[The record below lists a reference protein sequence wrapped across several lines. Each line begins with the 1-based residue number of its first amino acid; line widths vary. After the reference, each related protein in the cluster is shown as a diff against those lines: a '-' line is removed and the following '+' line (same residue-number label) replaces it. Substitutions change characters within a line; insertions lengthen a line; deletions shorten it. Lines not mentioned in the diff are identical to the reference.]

1 MSGLVSSTVAG
12 LLDLLLL
19 SLLAWLL
26 KKVQVVLLSRNPRLA
41 ALPLLI
47 LTGGAIVS
55 EAVLAWVAQV
65 TSLHFPSTAGLFA
78 VPPAVMS
85 GALFIQARPLWLAG
99 IRGADVS
106 VKKGIDYK
114 RSLDLV
120 RDHIDF
126 LGTGAAKLSTE
137 PNFEAALARC
147 RTDRP
152 LRFLLSLPDTENLE
166 RAARRFGRDREDYQK
181 LVFASLR
188 HLAELRERRALNLE
202 IRFYSTPP
210 IVRLI
215 FIDDSICL
223 ASPNV
228 YGEGDGSQ
236 LPQLHLVELRGKPS
250 SRSFYHVFERYFN
263 DLWSGGKTWDFKEY
277 L

>member
-1 MSGLVSSTVAG
+1 MAG
-12 LLDLLLL
+12 
-19 SLLAWLL
+19 
-26 KKVQVVLLSRNPRLA
+26 V
-41 ALPLLI
+41 
-47 LTGGAIVS
+47 
-55 EAVLAWVAQV
+55 
-65 TSLHFPSTAGLFA
+65 
-78 VPPAVMS
+78 
-85 GALFIQARPLWLAG
+85 
-99 IRGADVS
+99 RGADVS
-106 VKKGIDYK
+106 IKKGIDYE

-120 RDHIDF
+120 REHIDF

-147 RTDRP
+147 NPDRP

-181 LVFASLR
+181 LVFGSLR
-188 HLAELRERRALNLE
+188 RLAELKERRALNLQV
-202 IRFYSTPP
+202 RFYSTPP
-210 IVRLI
+210 IVRLV

-236 LPQLHLVELRGKPS
+236 LPQLHLVHLRGKPS

-263 DLWSGGKTWDFKEY
+263 DLWTGSKTWDFKEY
-277 L
+277 S

>member
-1 MSGLVSSTVAG
+1 MTGFVSSIVVG
-12 LLDLLLL
+12 LLDIILL

-26 KKVQVVLLSRNPRLA
+26 KKVQVLLLSRNPRFA
-41 ALPLLI
+41 ALPLLVLSI
-47 LTGGAIVS
+47 GAIIS
-55 EAVLAWVAQV
+55 EAVLAWLAQAA
-65 TSLHFPSTAGLFA
+65 SLPSPLTPGLYA

-85 GALFIQARPLWLAG
+85 VALFMQGRPLWLAG
-99 IRGADVS
+99 VRGADVS
-106 VKKGIDYK
+106 IKKGI
-114 RSLDLV
+114 
-120 RDHIDF
+120 
-126 LGTGAAKLSTE
+126 AAKLSTE

-147 RTDRP
+147 NPDRP

-181 LVFASLR
+181 LVFGSLR
-188 HLAELRERRALNLE
+188 RLAELKERRALNLQV
-202 IRFYSTPP
+202 RFYSTPP
-210 IVRLI
+210 IVRLV

-236 LPQLHLVELRGKPS
+236 LPQLHLVHLRGKPS

-263 DLWSGGKTWDFKEY
+263 DLWTGSKTWDFKEY
-277 L
+277 S